1 MRRGKS
7 QYNDRATPVCSS
19 AITSAESIISL
30 AAVVEVVEAV
40 EEAAGEPE
48 ANSSLTLSNQTC
60 CSVR

>member
-30 AAVVEVVEAV
+30 AAREKAVVA
-40 EEAAGEPE
+40 EEAAWEPE
-48 ANSSLTLSNQTC
+48 ARSSLTPSNQTC